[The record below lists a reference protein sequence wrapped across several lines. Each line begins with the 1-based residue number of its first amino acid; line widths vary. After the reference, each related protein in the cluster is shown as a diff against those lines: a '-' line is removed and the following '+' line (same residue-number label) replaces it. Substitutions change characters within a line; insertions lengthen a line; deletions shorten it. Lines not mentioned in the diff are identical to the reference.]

1 MERKYTIYAVD
12 FDGTLCESAYPGIG
26 APNMFLIEH
35 LKKRRSQG
43 NKIILWTCR
52 CGEHL
57 KAAVDWCRDLGLE
70 FDAVNENIPEHLQM
84 YDSESRKV
92 FADVYID
99 DKAINKPKYHVPFMV
114 PEGEN
119 HLMDISL
126 FAQSLNGREYSCGM
140 FTQEEIQTA
149 FERGWVIVT
158 GASDDLMEFEGA
170 FSDEGGCFDG
180 GKVYFSPKAV
190 YNGED
195 DRSEFPNCIEAFWCN
210 KEELDEN
217 GRVIP
222 WTYKTTIPHE
232 TFMVYEYGEPYCRGI
247 VFSIEDLK

>member
-1 MERKYTIYAVD
+1 M
-12 FDGTLCESAYPGIG
+12 
-26 APNMFLIEH
+26 
-35 LKKRRSQG
+35 
-43 NKIILWTCR
+43 
-52 CGEHL
+52 
-57 KAAVDWCRDLGLE
+57 
-70 FDAVNENIPEHLQM
+70 NENIPEHLQM